1 MKQICL
7 YGDLIDVKSFCNVT
21 DKVMTDHRYWT
32 QIFIPETLIIPDMKP
47 DIEQL
52 NSVKVEVEII
62 RKKVIITPDSET
74 MENEEGKLLTGR
86 KLIIE
91 GQLCQTVTYTAQ
103 NPKQSVHK
111 AHFIV
116 PFSAFIVVPK
126 TFGSPTAVDA
136 LNVNFR
142 INSCVE
148 DVFIKKVCPRQIFKN
163 ITLLLHAQPAPLTEC
178 PSESCC

>member
-7 YGDLIDVKSFCNVT
+7 NGDLIDVKSFCNVT
-21 DKVMTDHRYWT
+21 DEVLEVYPYWT
-32 QIFIPETLIIPDMKP
+32 QIFIPETLIIPDLKP
-47 DIEQL
+47 DIEQI

-62 RKKVIITPDSET
+62 RKKVIITPTSDPI
-74 MENEEGKLLTGR
+74 ENQEGKILTGR

-103 NPKQSVHK
+103 VPKQSVHT

-116 PFSAFIVVPK
+116 PFSAFIVVPVL
-126 TFGSPTAVDA
+126 FGSVDA

-142 INSCVE
+142 INACVE
-148 DVFIKKVCPRQIFKN
+148 DVFIKQVCSRQIFKN
-163 ITLLLHAQPAPLTEC
+163 VTLLLHAQPAPLTEC